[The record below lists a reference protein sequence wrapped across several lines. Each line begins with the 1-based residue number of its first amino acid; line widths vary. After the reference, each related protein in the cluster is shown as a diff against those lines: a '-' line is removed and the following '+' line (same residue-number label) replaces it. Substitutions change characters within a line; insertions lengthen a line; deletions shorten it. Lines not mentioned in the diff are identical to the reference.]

1 MVRKLLVWQRASV
14 RAAGVRCKQVRVLLV
29 RWRAKRSGASEALW
43 RVHCPLESGRGGKQ
57 SEQSERS
64 EGEEAAGV
72 ASSKATELQAC
83 VASKCARC
91 SSDGELSALARA
103 LGSGR
108 GGERSKW

>member
-29 RWRAKRSGASEALW
+29 RWRAKRSGASEALCR
-43 RVHCPLESGRGGKQ
+43 RVHCPLGSGRGGK
-57 SEQSERS
+57 QSERS

-83 VASKCARC
+83 VASKCACC